1 MIDSRRLGYTGIM
14 RHFNPAECGWMPRCP
29 SKLLTGCDCPSC
41 GAQRALHALLHGD
54 LRGAWQFNPFL
65 IVGLPYLL
73 VAVWGSLR
81 FMPGREWARRIASQP
96 IVVYGYIFLYIAW
109 WLLRNAGAGVV

>member
-1 MIDSRRLGYTGIM
+1 MTILAVIAALVVVTVYYN
-14 RHFNPAECGWMPRCP
+14 FNPAECGWMPRCP

-81 FMPGREWARRIASQP
+81 FMPGREHVRRFASRS
-96 IVVYGYIFLYIAW
+96 IVVYGYILLYIVW
-109 WLLRNAGAGVV
+109 GIVRNVL

>member
-1 MIDSRRLGYTGIM
+1 
-14 RHFNPAECGWMPRCP
+14 MPRCP
-29 SKLLTGCDCPSC
+29 SKLLTGYDCPSC

-81 FMPGREWARRIASQP
+81 FMSGREYARRFASRS
-96 IVVYGYIFLYIAW
+96 IVVYGYILLYIVW
-109 WLLRNAGAGVV
+109 GIVRNVL